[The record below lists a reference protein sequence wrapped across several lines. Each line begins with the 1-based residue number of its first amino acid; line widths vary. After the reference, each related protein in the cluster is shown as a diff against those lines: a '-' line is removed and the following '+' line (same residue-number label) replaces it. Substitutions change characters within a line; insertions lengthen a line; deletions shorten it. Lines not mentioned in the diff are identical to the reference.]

1 MLSKNSICNRFP
13 VVALSILVCGVACAE
28 PLSVDDIIDRYVD
41 AIGGRASID
50 AIENLVYTDGT
61 YEEGDYKSDGDST
74 MSVARPWFKL
84 VGDKENPGGYMEGYD
99 GAAWEWFSD
108 PSIVLR
114 TVGAASEAIRH
125 YAGVESPLV
134 DYRDKGSSVEL
145 LGERELDERPVYVIR
160 LTRRDGY
167 VEQFYVNRDTYL
179 INASS
184 GEAPLHAFGEDI
196 TTVTRIAD
204 YRDVNGVL
212 IAHRFVSIQIP
223 SGSVVSSMQWESI
236 RANLPLPEDWFSP
249 PDFER
254 TPLQHFIESLFGQRS
269 DLDSV
274 MWTYNEFVHAFPDV
288 DTSNAVN
295 VAGFQILKMG
305 DIETA
310 VALLEQN
317 ARDYPTSASTR
328 FGLGRAYQTAGSLD
342 RAREEYQAALDTDS
356 SYERAKNALAA
367 IAD

>member
-1 MLSKNSICNRFP
+1 VLSKNSICNRFP
-13 VVALSILVCGVACAE
+13 AVALLTLVCGIVSAE
-28 PLSVDDIIDRYVD
+28 PLSVDDIIDRYID

-50 AIENLVYTDGT
+50 AIDNLVYTGGT
-61 YEEGDYKSDGDST
+61 YEEGDYKSGGDST

-99 GAAWEWFSD
+99 GAAWEWFSN
-108 PSIVLR
+108 PAIVLR

-125 YAGVESPLV
+125 YAGVESPLI
-134 DYRDKGSSVEL
+134 DYGDKGSTAEL
-145 LGERELDERPVYVIR
+145 LGESELDGRPVHVIR

-167 VEQFYVNRDTYL
+167 VEQFYIDRDTFL

-223 SGSVVSSMQWESI
+223 SGRVVSSMQWGRVES
-236 RANLPLPEDWFSP
+236 NLPLPDDWFSP
-249 PDFER
+249 PKFER

-269 DLDSV
+269 DLNSV
-274 MWTYNEFVHAFPDV
+274 MWTYSEFVRAYPDL
-288 DTSNAVN
+288 DTSSAVN
-295 VAGFQILKMG
+295 IAGFQILKMG
-305 DIETA
+305 EIETA

-317 ARDYPTSASTR
+317 ALDYPTSASTR
-328 FGLGRAYQTAGSLD
+328 FGLGRAYQMAGLLG
-342 RAREEYQAALDTDS
+342 RAREEFQAALDADS
-356 SYERAKNALAA
+356 SYERAKSALAD

>member
-1 MLSKNSICNRFP
+1 MLSKNAICNRFP
-13 VVALSILVCGVACAE
+13 AVALSILACGVACAE
-28 PLSVDDIIDRYVD
+28 PLSVDDIIDRYID
-41 AIGGRASID
+41 AIGGPASID
-50 AIENLVYTDGT
+50 AIDNLVYTNGT

-84 VGDKENPGGYMEGYD
+84 VGDKQNPGGYMEGYD

-108 PSIVLR
+108 PAIVLR

-125 YAGVESPLV
+125 YAGVESPLI
-134 DYRDKGSSVEL
+134 DYGDKGSTAEL
-145 LGERELDERPVYVIR
+145 LGESELDGRPVHVIR

-167 VEQFYVNRDTYL
+167 VEQFYIDRDTFL

-184 GEAPLHAFGEDI
+184 GEAPLHAFGEDV

-223 SGSVVSSMQWESI
+223 SGRVVSSMQWGRVES
-236 RANLPLPEDWFSP
+236 NLPLPDDWFSP
-249 PDFER
+249 PKFER

-269 DLDSV
+269 DLNSV
-274 MWTYNEFVHAFPDV
+274 MWTYNEFVRAYPDL
-288 DTSNAVN
+288 DTSSAVN
-295 VAGFQILKMG
+295 IAGFQILKMG
-305 DIETA
+305 EIETA

-317 ARDYPTSASTR
+317 ALDYPTSASTR
-328 FGLGRAYQTAGSLD
+328 FGLGRAYQMAGLLG
-342 RAREEYQAALDTDS
+342 RAREEFQAALDVDS
-356 SYERAKNALAA
+356 SYERAKSALAD
-367 IAD
+367 ISD